1 MNILRFSKSALKRR
15 DWVYLFSL
23 LGPFIVYD
31 LALKASA
38 VASLGGDHGLGSLL
52 GVMSPNAF
60 FDLGYTLFWVGLF
73 TMTRGGALQRRAVVV
88 LFYAATMLL
97 VTMTTCAYQYYQ
109 ETGTTLDYSVV
120 ALFLASPGE
129 ILTMFQ
135 SVSVLAWALLALAL
149 SYTVLGPSLVT
160 RAIERW
166 RGRGSPDG
174 RPQAP
179 SFLLAGGL
187 FLLALG
193 FGSLSLLISTASAAG
208 SKSFASEPLVNLV
221 VTGVEDSGAD
231 ENVGPPVENP
241 AAHAR
246 LTPTPQTQK
255 RNVVLI
261 HLESTRAE
269 SVTPY
274 NESLKTTPFLDELAK
289 ESLLAERDYTTVP
302 HTSKA
307 SVSVNCGVYPHLVT
321 SSTEALPNGI
331 PAPCLA
337 GLLKDQ
343 GYNTVFFQSSTKRFE
358 NFQGLVKN
366 FGYDDYYPLETMDEK
381 DFKKTN
387 YFGYEEDMM
396 LGPSEEWLKDHGDQ
410 PFMAEYLLG
419 TGHHDYQC
427 LGTSHGDEDFSNEEP
442 LNSYLNCMRLQD
454 IFVKNLIDQYKELG
468 LYENTIFVLYGDHGE
483 GFGEHGLLGH
493 NNTIYEEGLRIPFI
507 IHAPGWFENGA
518 RVKGLSNLTDVLPTV
533 LEMLGYEVENGEYPG
548 YSLLRE
554 PPEDRRLTF
563 SCWFEN
569 SCLASIEG
577 TEKYI
582 YHYGDRPD
590 EVFDLSKDPSE
601 QENLAYIHPDEEM
614 DGWRNDLLSWR
625 SGIEAQYV
633 EP

>member
-307 SVSVNCGVYPHLVT
+307 SISVNCGVYPHLVT

-366 FGYDDYYPLETMDEK
+366 FGYDEYYPLETMDEK

>member
-1 MNILRFSKSALKRR
+1 M
-15 DWVYLFSL
+15 FSL

-166 RGRGSPDG
+166 GGRGSPDG

>member
-1 MNILRFSKSALKRR
+1 M
-15 DWVYLFSL
+15 FSL

-633 EP
+633 EA

>member
-1 MNILRFSKSALKRR
+1 M
-15 DWVYLFSL
+15 FSL